1 MFRLVTRRTAGSETW
16 HRLLDWDRGQAPSER
31 LTAHLLREEGFNSI
45 DPSHPLGG
53 RDGLKDV
60 ICERDG
66 KKWIAAAYFPRGQK
80 TFSEIKKK
88 LNGDLKDIDSKNV
101 DGIAFVT
108 NQELKLG
115 ERQKLKDNIG
125 EGIEIDIFHL
135 ERIASILDR
144 PRCYGIRLE
153 FLDIEMTR
161 EEQVSFMA
169 QVYAQVDNIKLERDV
184 MLALISKSSDSL
196 KDELNAAL
204 KKLDK
209 NTLIQNPEITK
220 AVLLSRGNPLSI
232 FGYGIDQH
240 YCSKC
245 GFGFLFE
252 YSSISLMPGR
262 ASSMNG
268 LNNYVGVIC
277 RNRNCGNT
285 DRISIR

>member
-1 MFRLVTRRTAGSETW
+1 LVTRRTAGSETW

-66 KKWIAAAYFPRGQK
+66 KKWIGAAYFPRGQK
-80 TFSEIKKK
+80 AFNEIQKK
-88 LNGDLKDIDSKNV
+88 LNDDLEGVKSNNV
-101 DGIAFVT
+101 DGIVFVT
-108 NQELKLG
+108 NQELSLGNREKL
-115 ERQKLKDNIG
+115 EEKVN
-125 EGIEIDIFHL
+125 ETIDIKIFHL

-153 FLDIEMTR
+153 FLDIEMTK

-169 QVYAQVDNIKLERDV
+169 QVYSQVDNIKLEREV
-184 MLALISKSSDSL
+184 MLSLISKSSSL

-204 KKLDK
+204 KKLD
-209 NTLIQNPEITK
+209 NNARILNPKIIK
-220 AVLLSRGNPLSI
+220 AVLLSRGNYLSI
-232 FGYGIDQH
+232 YGAGIDQH
-240 YCSKC
+240 KCSKC

-252 YSSISLMPGR
+252 CPSNSLMIGR
-262 ASSMNG
+262 ASYMNG
-268 LNNYVGVIC
+268 VNHYVGVPC
-277 RNRNCGNT
+277 PDPKCGNV
-285 DRISIR
+285 DRIPIH

>member
-1 MFRLVTRRTAGSETW
+1 MVTRRTAGSETW

-45 DPSHPLGG
+45 NPSHPLGG

-66 KKWIAAAYFPRGQK
+66 KKWIGAAYFPRGQK
-80 TFSEIKKK
+80 AFNEIQKK
-88 LNGDLKDIDSKNV
+88 LNDDLEGVKSNNV
-101 DGIAFVT
+101 DGIVFVT
-108 NQELKLG
+108 NQELSLGNREKL
-115 ERQKLKDNIG
+115 EEKVTETTDIK
-125 EGIEIDIFHL
+125 IFHL
-135 ERIASILDR
+135 ERIASILDQ

-169 QVYAQVDNIKLERDV
+169 QVYAQVDDIKLERDV
-184 MLALISKSSDSL
+184 MLALISKSSESL

-209 NTLIQNPEITK
+209 NAPIQNPKITK

-232 FGYGIDQH
+232 YGFGIDQH
-240 YCSKC
+240 NCSKC
-245 GFGFLFE
+245 SFGFLFE
-252 YSSISLMPGR
+252 YSSNSWMSGR

-268 LNNYVGVIC
+268 VNHYVGVPC
-277 RNRNCGNT
+277 PDPKCGNV
-285 DRISIR
+285 DRITIL

>member
-1 MFRLVTRRTAGSETW
+1 MVTRRTAGSETW
-16 HRLLDWDRGQAPSER
+16 HRLLDWDRCQAPSER
-31 LTAHLLREEGFNSI
+31 LAAHLLREEGFNSI

-60 ICERDG
+60 ICDRDG
-66 KKWIAAAYFPRGQK
+66 KQWIAAAYFPRGQK

-88 LNGDLKDIDSKNV
+88 LNGDLKDIHSKNV
-101 DGIAFVT
+101 DGIAFVA

-115 ERQKLKDNIG
+115 ERQKLKENID

-153 FLDIEMTR
+153 FLDIEMTK

-184 MLALISKSSDSL
+184 MLALISKSSESL

-204 KKLDK
+204 EKIDNNK
-209 NTLIQNPEITK
+209 NSSTPKIVN
-220 AVLLSRGNPLSI
+220 AVQLRYRGQPFSSI
-232 FGYGIDQH
+232 LGMGHDH
-240 YCSKC
+240 NKCSQC
-245 GFGFLFE
+245 GFGVLFKIP
-252 YSSISLMPGR
+252 YIPYNNIDILSSSV
-262 ASSMNG
+262 A
-268 LNNYVGVIC
+268 V
-277 RNRNCGNT
+277 NCPRCENA
-285 DRISIR
+285 DRISI

>member
-1 MFRLVTRRTAGSETW
+1 LVTRRTAGSETW

-66 KKWIAAAYFPRGQK
+66 KKWIGAAYFPRGQK
-80 TFSEIKKK
+80 AFNEIQKK
-88 LNGDLKDIDSKNV
+88 LNDDLEGVKSNNV
-101 DGIAFVT
+101 DGIVFVT
-108 NQELKLG
+108 NQELSLGNREKL
-115 ERQKLKDNIG
+115 EEKVDEK
-125 EGIEIDIFHL
+125 IDIKIFHL
-135 ERIASILDR
+135 ERIASILDQ

-169 QVYAQVDNIKLERDV
+169 QVYAQVDDIKLERDV
-184 MLALISKSSDSL
+184 MLALISKSSES

-209 NTLIQNPEITK
+209 NAPIQNPKVVK
-220 AVLLSRGNPLSI
+220 AVLLARDPLSI
-232 FGYGIDQH
+232 QYGYGIDQH
-240 YCSKC
+240 KCLKCSY
-245 GFGFLFE
+245 GFLFE
-252 YSSISLMPGR
+252 YSSNNWMSGR
-262 ASSMNG
+262 ASSVNG
-268 LNNYVGVIC
+268 LNHCAGVVC
-277 RNRNCGNT
+277 PECGNA
-285 DRISIR
+285 DRISIRSFM